1 MMVGGIAEVTQHN
14 GDKIRAIGVISAYPA
29 YKMNSD
35 LDGGVYVALK
45 GRVPVRVVGPVKKG
59 QSLFG
64 TAHGLAMASND
75 TTLTTFAV
83 ALESFDDTGISIV
96 EAVIL

>member
-1 MMVGGIAEVTQHN
+1 
-14 GDKIRAIGVISAYPA
+14 
-29 YKMNSD
+29 MNSD
-35 LDGGVYVALK
+35 LEGGTYVALK

-64 TAHGLAMASND
+64 TAHGLAMATD
-75 TTLTTFAV
+75 ETTAITFAI
-83 ALESFDDTGISIV
+83 ALESFDGNGIGVV